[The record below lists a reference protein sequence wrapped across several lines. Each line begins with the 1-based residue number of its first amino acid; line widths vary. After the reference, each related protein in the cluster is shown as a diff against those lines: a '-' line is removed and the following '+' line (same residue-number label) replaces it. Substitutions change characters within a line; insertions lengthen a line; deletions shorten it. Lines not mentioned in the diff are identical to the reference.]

1 MDNPSRHPGQIPD
14 ESRTW
19 PNCLFFWKGGKK
31 TLPKRRKS
39 RDLWLFTILCLFFD
53 LQSFGTCYFWWKL
66 IFRIFWIFHL
76 LSVTS
81 GTVLQNGVCERVV
94 SKDRFLMYDPVWR
107 FTCIQLPVIF
117 FQITGL
123 VFSFSGFKF
132 LPSSLPVFFPLW
144 GSRYFLNS
152 GTSNQRARSSTHN
165 YFPHWNVDPQRIFLV
180 SETQWLD

>member
-1 MDNPSRHPGQIPD
+1 
-14 ESRTW
+14 
-19 PNCLFFWKGGKK
+19 
-31 TLPKRRKS
+31 
-39 RDLWLFTILCLFFD
+39 

-94 SKDRFLMYDPVWR
+94 FKDRFLMYDPVWR

-180 SETQWLD
+180 SETQWLDWQFFFSSLAVLRILIVFIITGVSFWTFLCFFTVF